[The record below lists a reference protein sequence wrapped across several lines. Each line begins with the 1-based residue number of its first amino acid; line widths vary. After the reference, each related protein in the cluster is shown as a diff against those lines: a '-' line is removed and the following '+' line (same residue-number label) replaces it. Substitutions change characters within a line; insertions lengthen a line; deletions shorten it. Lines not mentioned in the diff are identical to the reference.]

1 VSRVRGV
8 LLALLAA
15 WSVSGWCAAMDVD
28 ALLQHLARPAPA
40 TTPFIEVHFSQM
52 LARPLVISGKLE
64 YLGPD
69 GLART
74 VEQPYHERTEIRG
87 DSVTVEREHDKP
99 RQFSLKHA
107 PELKSLLGSFAALL
121 SGDRTALRTEFDLD
135 LQGEGEAWT
144 LALTPRDAHV
154 RRRIQSITVIGQGNE
169 PRCLNTREPG
179 DNATVMLI
187 GQATQTELPAVPD
200 RAWLDRQ
207 CRGGGH

>member
-1 VSRVRGV
+1 MRRSGEAI
-8 LLALLAA
+8 LALLAA
-15 WSVSGWCAAMDVD
+15 WPVTGWGAAADVD
-28 ALLQHLARPAPA
+28 ALLEHLARPAPA
-40 TTPFIEVHFSQM
+40 ATPFIEVHFSQL

-74 VEQPYHERTEIRG
+74 VEQPYHERTAIHG
-87 DSVTVEREHDKP
+87 DTVTVEREHDKP

-121 SGDRTALRTEFDLD
+121 SGDRTALRSEFDLD

-154 RRRIQSITVIGQGNE
+154 RKRIESITVIGQGNE

-179 DNATVMLI
+179 DNATVMLV
-187 GQATQTELPAVPD
+187 GPATQTTLPALPD
-200 RAWLDRQ
+200 RASLDRQ

>member
-1 VSRVRGV
+1 MMRTRATTVT
-8 LLALLAA
+8 LLAVWPVAVWGAA
-15 WSVSGWCAAMDVD
+15 LDLEG
-28 ALLQHLARPAPA
+28 LLQHLARPAPA

-74 VEQPYHERTEIRG
+74 VEQPYHERTEIHG
-87 DSVTVEREHDKP
+87 DTVTVEREHDKP

-121 SGDRTALRTEFDLD
+121 SGDRSALRAEFDLD

-154 RRRIQSITVIGQGNE
+154 RRRIQSITVIGEGDA

-179 DNATVMLI
+179 DTATVMLV
-187 GQATQTELPAVPD
+187 GQATQTTLPAQPD

-207 CRGGGH
+207 CRGGAR